1 MGIRSFLADK
11 LKSQPAEVQLLQG
24 SLENIAR
31 AYPYNDFWDRTVVD
45 VSTKTVIQ
53 GIREDSKFATD
64 TIKNGGWAVQD
75 AALMILSEF
84 AATALLSGELH
95 VYRGVVNDQ
104 GKAYTR
110 LYKFCV
116 GKLMASKRLSEKEAV
131 EQVQEVLDGVAAIG

>member
-1 MGIRSFLADK
+1 MGIRSFLSAK

-24 SLENIAR
+24 SLEKIAR
-31 AYPYNDFWDRTVVD
+31 AYPYSDLWDRTVID
-45 VSTKTVIQ
+45 SSTKTVIQ
-53 GIREDSKFATD
+53 SLREDGKYATD

-84 AATALLSGELH
+84 AASALLSGELH

-110 LYKFCV
+110 LHKFCV
-116 GKLMASKRLSEKEAV
+116 GKLLATGRLSESEAV